1 MRSYRQLLR
10 VPEFTPLFLTT
21 TAGGAGLTV
30 QGLALAVLVHD
41 TTGSPLL
48 TAVSMFGSSFAQV
61 LGATTLLSAADRL
74 RPRAATVGV
83 LLLFALGAATLAAP
97 GLPIPLALAVV
108 LTLGLVNSVAGA
120 VRWGLLLRIVPD
132 DGYLLARSTINVAMG
147 ATQIAGFAL
156 GGVLVVLVSP
166 RGALL
171 VACALFLGA
180 ALLARLGLTDR
191 PPNAPGRPSVAETW
205 RGNRRLWSSRDRRVC
220 YAALWVPNGLVVGC
234 EALIVPFAPEAAAL
248 LFVASA
254 LGMVLGDVLVG
265 RLLPARLRGRLIT
278 PLRLLLAA
286 PFTLFALGP
295 PIPLAV
301 PLVGVACVGFG
312 AGLLLQERLIALTP
326 GELRGQ
332 ALGLHSSGMLTMQ
345 AVGATLGG
353 AVAQLVGVEA
363 AMGLLAALSLAV
375 TLALTPALLRP
386 VVATPAAQAGR
397 NTTHTGPGAKRS
409 G

>member
-10 VPEFTPLFLTT
+10 VPEFAPLFLTT
-21 TAGGAGLTV
+21 TASGAGLTV
-30 QGLALAVLVHD
+30 QGLALGVLVHD

-48 TAVSMFGSSFAQV
+48 TAVSMFGASFAQV
-61 LGATTLLSAADRL
+61 LGATLLLSAADRL
-74 RPRAATVGV
+74 RPRAATVTV
-83 LLLFALGAATLAAP
+83 LLLFALGAAVLAAP
-97 GLPIPLALAVV
+97 RLPVAAALAVV
-108 LTLGLVNSVAGA
+108 LALGLVNSVAGA

-171 VACALFLGA
+171 VACALFLSA

-205 RGNRRLWSSRDRRVC
+205 RGNRRLWSSPARRAC
-220 YAALWVPNGLVVGC
+220 YAALWVPNGLIVGC

-248 LFVASA
+248 LFVLSA

-265 RLLPARLRGRLIT
+265 RLLPAGARGRLIT

-295 PIPLAV
+295 PIPLAAV
-301 PLVGVACVGFG
+301 LAGVAGIGFG

-345 AVGATLGG
+345 AVGATLAGT
-353 AVAQLVGVEA
+353 VAQLVGVEA
-363 AMGLLAALSLAV
+363 AMGLLAALSLV
-375 TLALTPALLRP
+375 ITLALTPALLGP
-386 VVATPAAQAGR
+386 VDRAAAQAGR
-397 NTTHTGPGAKRS
+397 NTTQTGPGAKRD